1 MIRVGILGAKG
12 YTAGELMR
20 LLAFHPEAQLSCLMA
35 RVDVAESIEHYFPF
49 LRGQVKMPIEPI
61 DVKSLAERCDVVFLA
76 LPHTAAQAYM
86 AGLIESGLRVIDLS
100 ADFRFDSVGLFEA
113 TYAVVHQAPELNS
126 KIPYGLPELFRSEL
140 AGPQA
145 IANPGCYTTA
155 SILALAPLMHHPD
168 DLELDHIVINAMSG
182 VTGAGR
188 KPTDNTHFP
197 ECNEA
202 VSAYGVGKHRHRPE
216 IEEKLSK
223 VAGWPVAL
231 TFTPHLVPINRGI
244 LATCTIPMRRA
255 IETAEAHA
263 WYTEAYGSEPFIRV
277 LAPGSVPTSAATYMT
292 NFVDIGVVADKHS
305 ETLIVISS
313 IDNLTKGASGQAVQN
328 MNIMFGLPET
338 MGLIGK

>member
-20 LLAFHPEAQLSCLMA
+20 LLAFHPEARVECLMA
-35 RVDVAESIEHYFPF
+35 RVDAPEPVEHYFPF
-49 LRGQVKMPIEPI
+49 LRGQVGCKVEPM
-61 DVKSLAERCDVVFLA
+61 DTKALAERCDVVFLA
-76 LPHTAAQAYM
+76 LPHTAAQSYM
-86 AGLIESGLRVIDLS
+86 TELLASGLRVIDLS
-100 ADFRFDSVGLFEA
+100 ADFRFDSIGLFEA
-113 TYAVVHQAPELNS
+113 TYGVTHQAPELNA

-155 SILALAPLMHHPD
+155 SILALAPLMHQPD
-168 DLELDHIVINAMSG
+168 DLELDRIVISAMSG

-188 KPTDNTHFP
+188 KPSDNTHFP

-223 VAGWPVAL
+223 VAGWPVTL
-231 TFTPHLVPINRGI
+231 TFTPHLVPMNRGI
-244 LATCTIPMRRA
+244 LATCTIPMRRP

-263 WYTEAYGSEPFIRV
+263 WFEDKYGSEPFIR
-277 LAPGSVPTSAATYMT
+277 LMAPGAVPTTAATYMT

-305 ETLIVISS
+305 ETLIVVST